1 MLAPSLATGFVPQAC
16 SLKPQALPPMK
27 FIEMSGSTL
36 MSKVLEPHEIRP
48 EQLRSAGLTDKCLV
62 RINQQGDIEV
72 RRNDRWDVIGG
83 LLGDFDHRIKQATG
97 LDWA

>member
-1 MLAPSLATGFVPQAC
+1 
-16 SLKPQALPPMK
+16 MK

-36 MSKVLEPHEIRP
+36 MSKVLEPHEAQP
-48 EQLRSAGLTDKCLV
+48 EQLRTAGLTDKCLV

-72 RRNDRWDVIGG
+72 RRHDRWDVIGG
-83 LLGDFDHRIKQATG
+83 LLGDFDHRIKKATG